1 MDRLRQAIA
10 ERVPPASE
18 ADLAQIDALEWQWLE
33 DGWARVIERDHQ
45 RIAEYE
51 ELIREHH
58 AKLAEAAPVADEVK
72 RLRAAGKKRQ
82 EAEHLNRALGNR
94 LANDIRS

>member
-33 DGWARVIERDHQ
+33 DGWARVIEREHQ

-51 ELIREHH
+51 ELIREHRGWISAVAATQVTAFEGRDPQDVRQVRSGH
-58 AKLAEAAPVADEVK
+58 GGEA
-72 RLRAAGKKRQ
+72 G
-82 EAEHLNRALGNR
+82 
-94 LANDIRS
+94 